1 MISGMREIGV
11 GGGAIGGKGEEKEET
26 GVRQ

>member
-1 MISGMREIGV
+1 MISGIRETGV
-11 GGGAIGGKGEEKEET
+11 GGGASGGKGEEKEET